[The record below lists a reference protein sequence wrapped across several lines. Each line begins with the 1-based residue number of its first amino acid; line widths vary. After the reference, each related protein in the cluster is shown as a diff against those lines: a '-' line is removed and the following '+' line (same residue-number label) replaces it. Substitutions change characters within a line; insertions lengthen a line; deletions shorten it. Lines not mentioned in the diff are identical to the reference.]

1 MTKAGERFQRLRMNF
16 QKMQMRIA
24 NESLKF
30 LFSFVDCFNRRK
42 SAGPHKLLNSRRT
55 AARPFNRLTREKKE
69 EKILVLG
76 PALFPLKKFAWLCF
90 CKSKALLRP
99 QWSISTMNLPAR
111 ARFYRAGKQENFLR
125 PRDYFFF
132 RPQWSD
138 ATKSSDALL
147 TLYSRFS

>member
-76 PALFPLKKFAWLCF
+76 PALFPEKI
-90 CKSKALLRP
+90 KSSVNAALL
-99 QWSISTMNLPAR
+99 
-111 ARFYRAGKQENFLR
+111 
-125 PRDYFFF
+125 
-132 RPQWSD
+132 
-138 ATKSSDALL
+138 LL
-147 TLYSRFS
+147 SHLKWNRT